1 MVISLI
7 TIGLYFFR
15 NRKDTGQNVLLLY
28 LIYTQLSNFVI
39 NPTLL
44 KITGNNILGFRQFT
58 ILEYTLLT
66 IFLLKF
72 ITTRLFR
79 KLIYV
84 LSITFYVICLYDGLK
99 SKSSS
104 FDSLPSGYA
113 AILLIIFSI
122 FSLYELIRTSDQS
135 FLYDKSKFWFTTGY
149 VMYFAGT
156 FFIFISAQNNF
167 QNPIYFSFFQ
177 SLNDFFS
184 IVRNILFSVGFIIKP
199 LNENM
204 KVNSK

>member
-1 MVISLI
+1 M
-7 TIGLYFFR
+7 
-15 NRKDTGQNVLLLY
+15 LLY
-28 LIYTQLSNFVI
+28 LIYTQLSNFII

-44 KITGNNILGFRQFT
+44 KMTGNNIWGFRQFT
-58 ILEYTLLT
+58 IIEFTLLSS
-66 IFLLKF
+66 FLLKY
-72 ITTRLFR
+72 ISTRLFR
-79 KLIYV
+79 RLIIG
-84 LSITFYVICLYDGLK
+84 LSISFYAVWLYDTIN

-113 AILLIIFSI
+113 AILLIFFSI
-122 FSLYELIRTSDQS
+122 FSLYELIRASDQT
-135 FLYDKSKFWFTTGY
+135 FLYDKPKFWFTTGY

-184 IVRNILFSVGFIIKP
+184 IVRNILFSIGFIIIP
-199 LNENM
+199 VNENM
-204 KVNSK
+204 KKNHK

>member
-1 MVISLI
+1 LI
-7 TIGLYFFR
+7 TIGLYFFK
-15 NRKDTGQNVLLLY
+15 NRKDTGQNILLLY
-28 LIYTQLSNFVI
+28 LIYTQLSNFII

-44 KITGNNILGFRQFT
+44 KMTGNNIWGFRQFT
-58 ILEYTLLT
+58 IIEFTLLSS
-66 IFLLKF
+66 FLLKY
-72 ITTRLFR
+72 ISTRLFR
-79 KLIYV
+79 RLIIG
-84 LSITFYVICLYDGLK
+84 LSISFYAVWLYDTIN

-113 AILLIIFSI
+113 AILLIFFSI
-122 FSLYELIRTSDQS
+122 FSLYELIRASDQT
-135 FLYDKSKFWFTTGY
+135 FLYDKPKFWFTTGY

-184 IVRNILFSVGFIIKP
+184 IVRNILFSIGFIIIP
-199 LNENM
+199 VNENM
-204 KVNSK
+204 KKNHK